1 MNEYLKL
8 IGFFHNFA
16 EDELDTVS
24 RITDVITTRDMEMV
38 IREND
43 DPRGLYFIVKG
54 DFDVVK
60 NIGGNKYKRLNRLER
75 GDFFGEMSIL
85 NNEKL
90 SASVVSRS
98 NGTLLFISKNSFD
111 EMSDINTRFSLK
123 IMKELATVLAER
135 LRYMNLKYGMSVAQ
149 LESKIR

>member
-8 IGFFHNFA
+8 IGFFNGFTN
-16 EDELDTVS
+16 EELDAVS
-24 RITDVITTRDMEMV
+24 SITEVISTRDMEMV

-43 DPRGLYFIVKG
+43 NPKGLYFIVKG

-60 NIGGNKYKRLNRLER
+60 NIGGNKYKRLNQLER

-90 SASVVSRS
+90 SASVVCRS
-98 NGTLLFISKNSFD
+98 SGALLFISQKAFD
-111 EMSDINTRFSLK
+111 EMSKSNSRFSLK
-123 IMKELATVLAER
+123 IMKELATVLAQR
-135 LRYMNLKYGMSVAQ
+135 LRYMNLKYGMSVAR
-149 LESKIR
+149 LEP